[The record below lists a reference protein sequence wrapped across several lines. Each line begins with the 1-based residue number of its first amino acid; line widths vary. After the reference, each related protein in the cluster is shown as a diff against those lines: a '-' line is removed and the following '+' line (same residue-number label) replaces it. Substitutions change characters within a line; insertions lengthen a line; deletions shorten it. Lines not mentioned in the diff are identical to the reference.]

1 MNIFEK
7 KNWKK
12 ICQNVEVQPRECH
25 FLCYSFFTFTTRL
38 RGMSKRRKNENNP
51 EMFIF
56 KKGNPP
62 VQVIFEELNG
72 KENIFIIPNFRG
84 SPYLFWSVINTHN
97 C

>member
-1 MNIFEK
+1 VK
-7 KNWKK
+7 KK
-12 ICQNVEVQPRECH
+12 IGKKIAKISKFNHVSIIFFATLFSLLGRGCAECQRDEKMQ
-25 FLCYSFFTFTTRL
+25 
-38 RGMSKRRKNENNP
+38 NNP

-56 KKGNPP
+56 KKGNRP

-84 SPYLFWSVINTHN
+84 SPYLFWSVINTQN